1 MINND
6 RGQTLISKYVW
17 VIETIYRTKR
27 ISFKELNERWLSD
40 REMSRGVELSKR
52 TFANWCYVIWDM
64 FGISIV
70 NENRGEYR
78 YYIDN
83 VEDISRNGLR
93 SWLYNTFCVSNALAN
108 SQSIK
113 DRILLEYVPS
123 GQDYLQPIIDAM
135 KENRVLEITY
145 YLYNQGEEYSFRVQP
160 YCVKL
165 FRQRWYMVAKPNYG
179 KEELRIYSLDR
190 IRGLQVT
197 DETFKM
203 PKDWSAED
211 FFKDSFG
218 IIVDT
223 KVKARKILLKVSAGQ
238 ANYIRDLRLH
248 ESQEEIECN
257 EEYSIFRYY
266 LRPQF
271 DFIQELLWNGGDVEV
286 LEPIELRKEVARV
299 IDSMWDKYHR
309 DNNSI

>member
-6 RGQTLISKYVW
+6 RGQTLINKYVW
-17 VIETIYRTKR
+17 VIETIYRAKK
-27 ISFKELNERWLSD
+27 ISFKELNDKWLNDS
-40 REMSRGVELSKR
+40 EISRGVDLSKR

-64 FGISIV
+64 FGINIT

-83 VEDISRNGLR
+83 VEDIKRNGLR
-93 SWLYNTFCVSNALAN
+93 SWLFKNFCVSNALAN

-123 GQDYLQPIIDAM
+123 GQDYLKPIIDAM
-135 KENRVLEITY
+135 KENRVLSITY
-145 YLYNQGEEYSFRVQP
+145 QSYWNDEENYFKVQP

-165 FRQRWYMVAKPNYG
+165 FKQRWYMVGKPDYDE
-179 KEELRIYSLDR
+179 KQLRIYSLDR
-190 IRGLQVT
+190 ILKLQTT

-203 PKDWSAED
+203 PKGWDAED
-211 FFKDSFG
+211 YFKDSYG
-218 IIVDT
+218 IFVD
-223 KVKARKILLKVSAGQ
+223 KRIKPQRVLLKVSSSQ

-248 ESQEEIECN
+248 ESQEEIVCN
-257 EEYSIFRYY
+257 DEYSIFRYY

-271 DFIQELLWNGGDVEV
+271 DFIQELLWNGEDVEV
-286 LEPIELRKEVARV
+286 LEPKELREEIAERIKIMWEKYKE
-299 IDSMWDKYHR
+299 D
-309 DNNSI
+309 